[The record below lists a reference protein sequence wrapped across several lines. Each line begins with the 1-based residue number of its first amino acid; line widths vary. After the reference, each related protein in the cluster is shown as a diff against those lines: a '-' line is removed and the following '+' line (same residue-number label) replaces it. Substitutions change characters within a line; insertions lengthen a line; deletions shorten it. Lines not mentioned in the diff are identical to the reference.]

1 MPRPSKREERRRQL
15 VTAFEQLLGAHG
27 YEGATVA
34 RLAELAGLSPGLVHH
49 YFRDK
54 DELTEELLTHLV
66 GKLRQRLAR
75 ARDLP
80 SLLDGA
86 LAVGPGSDARA
97 ARAWVGIFAESMR
110 RPELSR
116 RLRASL
122 GRFHRAL
129 GRAGADE
136 DHALMLVAL
145 TTGFLV
151 LGAVDPRFTGGRAAD
166 LARRVRLDPAPENA
180 PWTTR

>member
-15 VTAFEQLLGAHG
+15 VIAFEELLGEAG

-54 DELTEELLTHLV
+54 DELTEELLGHLV
-66 GKLRQRLAR
+66 GKLRRRIVGAQ
-75 ARDLP
+75 DLP
-80 SLLDGA
+80 GLLDSA
-86 LAVGPGSDARA
+86 LALGPGSDERA
-97 ARAWVGIFAESMR
+97 ARAWVGVFAESMR

-116 RLRASL
+116 RLRATL
-122 GRFHRAL
+122 GRFRRAL
-129 GRAGADE
+129 CRAGADDDE
-136 DHALMLVAL
+136 ALLLLAL

-151 LGAVDPRFTGGRAAD
+151 LGAVDPRFTGGRAAE
-166 LARRVRLDPAPENA
+166 LARRVRLEPAPS
-180 PWTTR
+180 